1 VHVSFGRNAGVVE
14 HQSMSI
20 SLKIVRSAIETVAMS
35 GLLLGTAL
43 PASATT
49 LNFDSIATP
58 NCGSVPQDLIPGGYG
73 GFTWDVNLGVECDA
87 DYIGGSGNSYGAPS
101 AANVI
106 YNQAGSGTITITRG
120 TDFEFDGATF
130 SGWTI
135 GDFVDLV
142 DQVTAQSV
150 TVTGY
155 LGGSGGTLIGT
166 ENLTLAGGDGTAA
179 LQYLS
184 LGAIPGAI
192 DTLVISTP
200 LINRTYGNFWLMDDF
215 QYHDAANL
223 VPPPQVPEPTTLILL
238 GSGVVGLLARRRRT
252 VV

>member
-20 SLKIVRSAIETVAMS
+20 SLKVVRSAIGTVAIS

-58 NCGSVPQDLIPGGYG
+58 NCGNVPQDLIPGGYG

-87 DYIGGSGNSYGAPS
+87 DYMGGSGNSYGAPS
-101 AANVI
+101 AANAI
-106 YNQAGSGTITITRG
+106 YNLFATTSEMISRVSQ
-120 TDFEFDGATF
+120 FEFDGAMV
-130 SGWTI
+130 SGWTL
-135 GDFVDLV
+135 DDLV
-142 DQVTAQSV
+142 DLAGGTTAPSV
-150 TVTGY
+150 TVRGF
-155 LGGSGGTLIGT
+155 LGGLGGTLVGT
-166 ENLTLAGGDGTAA
+166 QTLSLAGADGSGAPG
-179 LQYLS
+179 YL
-184 LGAIPGAI
+184 AISGIAGSI
-192 DTLVISTP
+192 DTLQISSAS
-200 LINRTYGNFWLMDDF
+200 NFWLMDDF
-215 QYHDAANL
+215 QYRDSANL
-223 VPPPQVPEPTTLILL
+223 APPQVPEPTTLVLL

>member
-1 VHVSFGRNAGVVE
+1 
-14 HQSMSI
+14 MSI
-20 SLKIVRSAIETVAMS
+20 SLKIVRSAVGTVALS
-35 GLLLGTAL
+35 GLLLGTAR

-49 LNFDSIATP
+49 LNFDSITTP
-58 NCGSVPQDLIPGGYG
+58 KCGTLSPDLIPGSYG
-73 GFTWDVNLGVECDA
+73 GFTWDANLAVECDA
-87 DYIGGSGNSYGAPS
+87 DYTGANYANSYGAPS

-106 YNQAGSGTITITRG
+106 YNQAGTGAITITRG
-120 TDFEFDGATF
+120 ADFEFDGATF

-155 LGGSGGTLIGT
+155 LGGTGGTLVGT
-166 ENLTLAGGDGTAA
+166 ESLTLAGADGTAA

-223 VPPPQVPEPTTLILL
+223 VPPQVPEPTTLVLL
-238 GSGVVGLLARRRRT
+238 ASGVVGLLARRRRT